1 MAEGA
6 VEGPPQQHNQ
16 EANKETAPQLT
27 IDSATTS
34 RQQPTRSREELYAR
48 ALQRDQRIAQVEQEI
63 EKLVGQF
70 RQAANTVDSVFSP
83 QTPSKN
89 IEQKRPGIRGL
100 ISKGVEKVKGVIGKS
115 KSTETP
121 SRK

>member
-1 MAEGA
+1 MA
-6 VEGPPQQHNQ
+6 EGPPQQHNQ
-16 EANKETAPQLT
+16 EAKKETAPQHT
-27 IDSATTS
+27 IDSTATS

-70 RQAANTVDSVFSP
+70 RQAANTLDSVFSP

-89 IEQKRPGIRGL
+89 KEQKKRGIRGL
-100 ISKGVEKVKGVIGKS
+100 ISRGVEKVKGVIGKS
-115 KSTETP
+115 KSTETQVEN
-121 SRK
+121 RN